1 MISNFWWRFCG
12 MNRQFG
18 TIDRKNN
25 IIFGK
30 TKVEK
35 FLLLQRK
42 YYKDLFYLF
51 FAIMLLFCIFTL
63 TFFMFY
69 AYEKNNILFF
79 GKWEK
84 MKNERG
90 KNERWIAVN
99 YKAILRC
106 DSHSFICWAIMKKFK
121 DFNCLYKKTVTKHIK
136 KYCTQYLAL
145 LESDLWT
152 SKLIQFL

>member
-1 MISNFWWRFCG
+1 

-69 AYEKNNILFF
+69 E
-79 GKWEK
+79 
-84 MKNERG
+84 
-90 KNERWIAVN
+90 
-99 YKAILRC
+99 
-106 DSHSFICWAIMKKFK
+106 
-121 DFNCLYKKTVTKHIK
+121 
-136 KYCTQYLAL
+136 YL
-145 LESDLWT
+145 
-152 SKLIQFL
+152 KI